1 MNYSAISKPNIT
13 ENIEEEE
20 ECMPQEL
27 DFAKD
32 LE

>member
-1 MNYSAISKPNIT
+1 MKYSAISKPNIT

-20 ECMPQEL
+20 CMPQEL